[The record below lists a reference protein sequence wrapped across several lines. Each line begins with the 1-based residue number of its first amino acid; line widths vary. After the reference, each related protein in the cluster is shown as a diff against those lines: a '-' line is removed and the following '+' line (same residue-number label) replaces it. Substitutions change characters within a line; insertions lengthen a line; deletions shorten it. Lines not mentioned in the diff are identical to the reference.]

1 MVGIILLVLLALL
14 LLILGIA
21 FVNTLFIG
29 KKAVPL
35 TPAPHV
41 DDQKAQMYAKHL
53 GAMIACPTIND
64 PAADPEETRKAFA
77 QMRQVL
83 KEAFPLIHE
92 KLEQTMINGDGLLY
106 RWQGQDSNRGAVV
119 LMSHSDVV
127 PAPGQWIHGAFS
139 GEVADGKVWGRGTQD
154 TKGSL
159 CAILEAVE
167 SLIAEGFTPPC
178 DVYLVSS
185 NNEETMGNTA
195 PSIVKHLQDKGVTF
209 DLVSDEGGAIVA
221 NPMPG
226 LKDYFAMLGI
236 VEKGY
241 ANVRF
246 TATSKGGHASA
257 PPKNTPLARL
267 SAFVNEVETKNPFK
281 VEISEPVRNMFSSLA
296 PNMSLPYRFI
306 FGNLWLTGP
315 LLKRVMGSIS
325 PQGGAMLQT
334 TCAFTMAQGSDAA
347 NVIPQKASI
356 TANMRFVMHQP
367 QKESLEIIKKIAKKY
382 DLEMDVLYAHD
393 CSPYVD
399 TTTEKY
405 RFMVDTV
412 RKVFPDAGVSPYVMV
427 GGTDAR
433 HFAPYCDC
441 TLRFAP
447 MIMDKQQMSSIH
459 GLDENVNVTSLA
471 RGVAFYRQLLL
482 DYK

>member
-1 MVGIILLVLLALL
+1 MVGIILLTVLALIVL
-14 LLILGIA
+14 VLGIA
-21 FVNTLFIG
+21 FINALIIG
-29 KKAVPL
+29 KKALPL
-35 TPAPHV
+35 TPPPPV
-41 DDQKAQMYAKHL
+41 DEQKAQQYAKHL
-53 GAMIACPTIND
+53 GALVSCPTIND
-64 PAADPEETRKAFA
+64 PAADPEETRKAFS

-92 KLEQTMINGDGLLY
+92 KLEQTLIGGDGLLY
-106 RWQGQDSNRGAVV
+106 RWQGKDSSRGAVV

-127 PAPGQWIHGAFS
+127 PAPGQWTHGAFS
-139 GEVADGKVWGRGTQD
+139 GDVADGRIWGRGTQD

-159 CAILEAVE
+159 CAILEGVE
-167 SLIAEGFTPPC
+167 SLLEEGFISPV
-178 DVYLVSS
+178 DVYIVSS
-185 NNEETMGNTA
+185 NNEETMGSTA
-195 PSIVKHLQDKGVTF
+195 PQIVKHLQDKGVKF
-209 DLVSDEGGAIVA
+209 DLVSDEGGAIVS

-226 LKDYFAMLGI
+226 LKNYFAMLGI

-246 TATSKGGHASA
+246 TAKSKGGHASA
-257 PPKNTPLARL
+257 PPKNSPLARL
-267 SAFVNEVETKNPFK
+267 SAFVHEVETKNPFTVK
-281 VEISEPVRNMFSSLA
+281 ISQPVQNMFTTLA
-296 PNMSLPYRFI
+296 PYMSLPYRMI

-334 TCAFTMAQGSDAA
+334 TCAFTMAEGSDAA
-347 NVIPQKASI
+347 NVIPQSASI

-367 QKESLEIIKKIAKKY
+367 QKESLEIIQSIAKKY
-382 DLEMDVLYAHD
+382 DLDMEVLYAHD

-399 TTTEKY
+399 TATEKY

-412 RKVFPDAGVSPYVMV
+412 RKVFPDAGISPYVMV

-447 MIMDKQQMSSIH
+447 MIMDNQQMSSIH
-459 GLDENVNVTSLA
+459 GLDENLNVTSLA

-482 DYK
+482 DYR

>member
-1 MVGIILLVLLALL
+1 MVGTILLVLLILVVLVLL
-14 LLILGIA
+14 AA
-21 FVNTLFIG
+21 FVNALRIG
-29 KKAVPL
+29 KQAVPL
-35 TPAPHV
+35 TAAPPV
-41 DDQKAQMYAKHL
+41 DEKKAEIYAKHL
-53 GAMIACPTIND
+53 SAMIQCPTIND
-64 PAADPEETRKAFA
+64 PTADPKETEEAFA
-77 QMRQVL
+77 QMREVL
-83 KEAFPLIHE
+83 KQSFPLIHE
-92 KLEQTMINGDGLLY
+92 KLEQTLINGSGLLY
-106 RWQGQDSNRGAVV
+106 RWKGSDSNRGAVV

-127 PAPGQWIHGAFS
+127 PAPGTWSHGPFS
-139 GEVADGKVWGRGTQD
+139 GDIADERIWGRGTQD

-167 SLIAEGFTPPC
+167 SLLGDDFIPPC
-178 DVYLVSS
+178 DVYIVSS
-185 NNEETMGNTA
+185 NNEETMGETA
-195 PSIVKHLQDKGVTF
+195 PAIVKYLQEQGVTF
-209 DLVSDEGGAIVA
+209 DLVSDEGGAVIS

-246 TATSKGGHASA
+246 TAKSKGGHASA
-257 PPKNTPLARL
+257 PPKNTPIARL
-267 SAFVNEVETKNPFK
+267 SAFVHEIETKNPFK
-281 VEISEPVRNMFSSLA
+281 VEISQPVKDMFSTLA
-296 PNMSLPYRFI
+296 PYMALPFRFI

-334 TCAFTMAQGSDAA
+334 TCAFTMSEGSDAA
-347 NVIPQKASI
+347 NVIPQSASI

-367 QKESLEIIKKIAKKY
+367 QKESLEIIEGIAKKY
-382 DLEMDVLYAHD
+382 DLEMEVLYAHD

-399 TTTEKY
+399 TATEKY
-405 RFMVDTV
+405 RFMVETV

-459 GLDENVNVTSLA
+459 GLDENLNVTSLA